1 MKTLVIAAAALAI
14 SFALPVS
21 ANGGSLG
28 GNVAADS
35 GAVNVSIGKCTMYK
49 LQVKEAAKQGI
60 DTSTIEKPKG
70 C

>member
-1 MKTLVIAAAALAI
+1 MKTSVIAAAALAI

-21 ANGGSLG
+21 AHLG
-28 GNVAADS
+28 GNVDPDS